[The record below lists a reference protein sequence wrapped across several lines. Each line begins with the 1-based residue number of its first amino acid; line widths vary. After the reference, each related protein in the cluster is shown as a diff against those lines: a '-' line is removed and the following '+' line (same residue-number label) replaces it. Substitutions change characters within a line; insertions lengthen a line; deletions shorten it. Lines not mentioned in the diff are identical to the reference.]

1 MVAVVGSQQLAVV
14 VEVDTLEV
22 VVEDTLEV
30 AVEDRGPAH
39 KHLNICY
46 CLY

>member
-1 MVAVVGSQQLAVV
+1 MVAVVGLQQLVPVV
-14 VEVDTLEV
+14 VVDMLEV